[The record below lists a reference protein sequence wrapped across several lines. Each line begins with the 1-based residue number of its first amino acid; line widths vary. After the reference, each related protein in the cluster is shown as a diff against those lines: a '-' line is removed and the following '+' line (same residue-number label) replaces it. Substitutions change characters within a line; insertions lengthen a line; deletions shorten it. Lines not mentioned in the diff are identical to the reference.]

1 MKRYIRASSDPRKNT
16 NRLLEMIDNHLI
28 SKETVIAEFLTYLSD
43 DAVGEVMDD
52 LGLNDDEDEE

>member
-1 MKRYIRASSDPRKNT
+1 MKRYIRTSADPRKNT

-28 SKETVIAEFLTYLSD
+28 SKETVIAELLTYLSD

>member
-1 MKRYIRASSDPRKNT
+1 MKRYIRASADPRKNT
-16 NRLLEMIDNHLI
+16 NRLLEMIDNHLV
-28 SKETVIAEFLTYLSD
+28 SKETVISEFLTYLSD